1 MDGKLIEFCTMDEQE
16 MLTLVQGIY
25 QEANLENARW
35 RHPGL
40 EDYAQA
46 VREEE
51 AFFMDFLRSFMREER
66 NRYYVLTCGDEWVS
80 ALRLTYLDGFYY
92 LEALE
97 TAPEHRRKGFA
108 AQLIQAVILLLRQRG
123 PVILRSNV
131 DKENLPSLATHRT
144 CGFVIEE
151 ENGVNHLSGEQSEY
165 VYGMCYSEA

>member
-1 MDGKLIEFCTMDEQE
+1 MDVKLIEFCTMDERE

-25 QEANLENARW
+25 KESNLENALW
-35 RHPGL
+35 RHPEL
-40 EDYAQA
+40 AQSQA

-51 AFFMDFLRSFMREER
+51 QLFLDFLRAFMAKDE
-66 NRYYVLTCGDEWVS
+66 NRYYVLACGSEWVS
-80 ALRLTYLDGFYY
+80 ALRLTRLDSFYY

-97 TAPEHRRKGFA
+97 TAPEHRQKGFA
-108 AQLIQAVILLLRQRG
+108 AQLIQAVIRLLRQRG

-131 DKENLPSLATHRT
+131 DKENLPSLATHRK

-151 ENGVNHLSGEQSEY
+151 ENGVNHLSGKQSKY